1 MAKRIRLGLK
11 YSYDENWIGGTYYL
25 ENLVKS
31 LNTLNDIEKPEI
43 IAIVIKKSDFLLLK
57 KNTSY
62 PYLKFQIHSGEKN
75 ILCRG
80 INIVTRRLLGK
91 SVCSQKIKNLDG
103 VFPYTN
109 SIQFD
114 LAKKKIYWIPDFQDH
129 FFAEMFKVSEI
140 ERRLKWQ
147 QGIASSNFDLV
158 LSSQDAFNQF
168 KKIFPGYKVSTHVV
182 PFAVS
187 LPKLTNS
194 SIPAEVNQ
202 QKIPGNYFICCNQFW
217 PHKNHLIILK
227 AIKYLKDKGQEI
239 KVIFTGKVSVN
250 LESEKYYKDLT
261 DFILSNSLSTNV
273 ILLGF
278 VDRQVQLNLLSN
290 AQAVIQPSL
299 FEGWST
305 IVEDAKFLNKSLIIS
320 DLKIHR
326 EQLEKYEAHYF
337 NPHNEDDLANH
348 LSLASYKSN
357 VSKNAIIDYHQNITV
372 FAKEFMAILK
382 NETNYANK

>member
-31 LNTLNDIEKPEI
+31 FNTLEDGEKPEI
-43 IAIVIKKSDFLLLK
+43 IAVVIKKSDFLLLK

-75 ILCRG
+75 IVYRG
-80 INIVTRRLLGK
+80 INILTRRFFKK
-91 SVCSQKIKNLDG
+91 SLCSQKIKNLDG
-103 VFPYTN
+103 VFPY
-109 SIQFD
+109 SDSVQFD

-129 FFAEMFKVSEI
+129 FFAEMFETSEI
-140 ERRLKWQ
+140 KRRLKWQ
-147 QGIASSNFDLV
+147 QKIASSSFDLV

-168 KKIFPGYKVSTHVV
+168 KKLFPAYKVSTHVV

-187 LPKLTNS
+187 LPKLVNS

-202 QKIPGNYFICCNQFW
+202 QKIPENYFICCNQFW

-227 AIKYLKDKGQEI
+227 AIKYLKDKGHEI

-261 DFILSNSLSTNV
+261 DFISSNNLSSNV
-273 ILLGF
+273 FLLGF

-290 AQAVIQPSL
+290 AKAVIQPSL

-305 IVEDAKFLNKSLIIS
+305 IVEDAKFLNKSLIVS
-320 DLKIHR
+320 DLKIHK
-326 EQLEKYEAHYF
+326 EQLEKYATHYF
-337 NPHNEDDLANH
+337 NPHNHEELANH
-348 LSLASYKSN
+348 LSSTTISN
-357 VSKNAIIDYHQNITV
+357 VLEKTVIDYHQNITG

-382 NETNYANK
+382 K

>member
-31 LNTLNDIEKPEI
+31 LNTLKDVEKPEI

-57 KNTSY
+57 RSTSY

-75 ILCRG
+75 IVCRG

-91 SVCSQKIKNLDG
+91 SLCSQKIKNLDG
-103 VFPYTN
+103 VFPYSD

-147 QGIASSNFDLV
+147 QKIASSNFDLV

-168 KKIFPGYKVSTHVV
+168 KKIFPTYKVSTHVV

-187 LPKLTNS
+187 LPKLINS
-194 SIPAEVNQ
+194 TIPAEVNG
-202 QKIPGNYFICCNQFW
+202 QKIPENYFICCNQFW

-227 AIKYLKDKGQEI
+227 AIKCLKDKGQEM
-239 KVIFTGKVSVN
+239 KVIFTGKVGVN
-250 LESEKYYKDLT
+250 LESEKYNKDLT
-261 DFILSNSLSTNV
+261 DFILSNNLSTNV

-278 VDRQVQLNLLSN
+278 VDRRVQLNLLSN
-290 AQAVIQPSL
+290 AKAVIQPSL

-326 EQLEKYEAHYF
+326 EQLERYEAHYF
-337 NPHNEDDLANH
+337 NPDNEEDLASH
-348 LSLASYKSN
+348 LSLAIYKSYD
-357 VSKNAIIDYHQNITV
+357 SKNAIIDYHQNITV
-372 FAKEFMAILK
+372 FANEFMAILK
-382 NETNYANK
+382 NKTNYANK